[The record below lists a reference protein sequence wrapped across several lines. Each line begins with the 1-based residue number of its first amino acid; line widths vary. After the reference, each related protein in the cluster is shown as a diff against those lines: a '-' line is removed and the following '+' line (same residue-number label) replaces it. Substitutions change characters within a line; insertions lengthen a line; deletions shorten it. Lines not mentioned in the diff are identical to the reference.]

1 MKKFLIWRIFKKNL
15 ILENNND
22 IDFHFPLES
31 VLKNVDIDRM
41 DILDTIIRTIINS
54 TELPFI
60 NAMILLKDWE
70 SIVILQ
76 LSKSSKP
83 GHLFSPI
90 ELPDDF

>member
-1 MKKFLIWRIFKKNL
+1 
-15 ILENNND
+15 
-22 IDFHFPLES
+22 
-31 VLKNVDIDRM
+31 M